1 MTGAAVLP
9 ETGDI
14 LHLVE
19 PLKGV
24 ADLADPSVAAFL
36 AGVGDRLAH
45 LVRCHGQAAMV
56 AAVSETRPD
65 YVLIGGIPDPALF
78 THLCAAMRSATLGV
92 IVLARGGAAPVGLN
106 DMVSTRMGVAP
117 LDPAE
122 GLNGFSLHLRALM
135 RRCRPVALTGR
146 QRVGGMVLDEAGL
159 TLSSAAGQA
168 ILSLEDMRLI
178 GPLFD
183 VPGAVW
189 SREALLRLAYGAQTE
204 NGLRTVDVK
213 LNRARRRLRATL
225 GQDPVCSVRGA
236 GYILDPGIG

>member
-1 MTGAAVLP
+1 MLL

-14 LHLVE
+14 LHLAE

-24 ADLADPSVAAFL
+24 ADVADPSVAAFL

-45 LVRCHGQAAMV
+45 LARCEGPEALVSAV
-56 AAVSETRPD
+56 AETRPD
-65 YVLIGGIPDPALF
+65 YVLMGSIPDPALF
-78 THLCAAMRSATLGV
+78 EHLCAAMRSATLGV
-92 IVLARGGAAPVGLN
+92 IVLARGGAIPAALRDAIPA
-106 DMVSTRMGVAP
+106 RMGVDP

-122 GLNGFSLHLRALM
+122 GLNGFTLHLRALM

-146 QRVGGMVLDEAGL
+146 QRVGGMLLDEAAL
-159 TLSSAAGQA
+159 TLTGGAGQA
-168 ILSLEDMRLI
+168 SLSLEDMRLI
-178 GPLFD
+178 GPMFD

-213 LNRARRRLRATL
+213 LNRARRRLRAAL
-225 GQDPVCSVRGA
+225 GQDPVRSVRGA
-236 GYILDPGIG
+236 GYVFDPGIG